1 MYDGRSLL
9 LRLIFNYIMNDLKL
23 VIKIGLLFLVV
34 ISNSCDTQEKIG
46 TKKEIEKQDVKL
58 KVPPPPTLEKPQFVI
73 DYENELDSLRLNRER
88 RVNNLMLSV
97 CQECLISN
105 KESFVLSFILNPDG
119 TIENP
124 EIILENLD
132 VNNSIDSINNCLESQ
147 IEIFKINL
155 GEIKPLKIARQKNVF
170 PIKYTLPIKKKTES
184 YK

>member
-1 MYDGRSLL
+1 
-9 LRLIFNYIMNDLKL
+9 
-23 VIKIGLLFLVV
+23 
-34 ISNSCDTQEKIG
+34 
-46 TKKEIEKQDVKL
+46 
-58 KVPPPPTLEKPQFVI
+58 
-73 DYENELDSLRLNRER
+73 
-88 RVNNLMLSV
+88 MLSV

-155 GEIKPLKIARQKNVF
+155 GEIKPLKIARQKKVF